1 LLLRKRS
8 EAARGDFAF
17 VVSVLYQGTPDGGIA
32 RLNYPAFT
40 CLKIR
45 EHLLYVAEVEASG
58 RSATVSSTVG
68 STRATSA
75 AIAPL

>member
-1 LLLRKRS
+1 M
-8 EAARGDFAF
+8 
-17 VVSVLYQGTPDGGIA
+17 A
-32 RLNYPAFT
+32 RLNCPAFT

-45 EHLLYVAEVEASG
+45 EHLFYVGEVEASG
-58 RSATVSSTVG
+58 RLATVSSTVG

>member
-1 LLLRKRS
+1 M
-8 EAARGDFAF
+8 EA
-17 VVSVLYQGTPDGGIA
+17 LQG
-32 RLNYPAFT
+32 LNCPAFN

-45 EHLLYVAEVEASG
+45 EHLFYVGEVEASG
-58 RSATVSSTVG
+58 RLATVSSTVG